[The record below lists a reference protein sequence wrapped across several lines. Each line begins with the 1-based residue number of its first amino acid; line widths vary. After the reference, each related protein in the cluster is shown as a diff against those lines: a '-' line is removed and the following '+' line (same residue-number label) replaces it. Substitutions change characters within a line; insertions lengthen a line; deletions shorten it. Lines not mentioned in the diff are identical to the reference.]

1 MYYQKVIV
9 QIVITI
15 VFCWINLLCSF
26 IRLSDYLI
34 VNTMHHL
41 VVHSVEILLNY
52 LREQLVHHQKMA
64 AMKVEVSIEQVKYLY
79 DLDSR

>member
-1 MYYQKVIV
+1 MYYHKANV
-9 QIVITI
+9 QIAIAI
-15 VFCWINLLCSF
+15 LFSWINLLCSF

-52 LREQLVHHQKMA
+52 LREQLAHHQKMA
-64 AMKVEVSIEQVKYLY
+64 AMKVEVPIEQVKYLY
-79 DLDSR
+79 DLGSC